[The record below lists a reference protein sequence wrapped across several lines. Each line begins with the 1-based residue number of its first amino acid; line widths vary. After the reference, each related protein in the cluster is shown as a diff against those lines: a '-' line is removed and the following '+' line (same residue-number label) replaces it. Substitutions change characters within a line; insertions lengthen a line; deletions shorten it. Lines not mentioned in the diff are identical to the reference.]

1 MCGVTVPDF
10 KGAKLVLFIHIYP
23 LKGPLRGGKQEKITF
38 LIKNL
43 SKYLV
48 VSQKVTTFATAI
60 QK

>member
-23 LKGPLRGGKQEKITF
+23 LKGPRRGAKQEKITF

>member
-10 KGAKLVLFIHIYP
+10 KGAKLVMFIQIYP
-23 LKGPLRGGKQEKITF
+23 LKGPLRGGKQEKIN
-38 LIKNL
+38 LKIKNL

>member
-1 MCGVTVPDF
+1 MGSGEVAIVALSTMISLKVPFSD
-10 KGAKLVLFIHIYP
+10 GL
-23 LKGPLRGGKQEKITF
+23 GGGKQEKITF

>member
-10 KGAKLVLFIHIYP
+10 KGAKLVLFIHIYS
-23 LKGPLRGGKQEKITF
+23 LKGPLRGEKQEKITF